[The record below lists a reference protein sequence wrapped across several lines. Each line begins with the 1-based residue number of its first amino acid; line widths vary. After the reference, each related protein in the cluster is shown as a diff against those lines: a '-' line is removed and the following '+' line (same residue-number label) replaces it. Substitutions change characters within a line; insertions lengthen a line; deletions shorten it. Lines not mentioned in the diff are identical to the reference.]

1 MCYTASVGKARRAVK
16 CLGNPSDLAF
26 WQHQKVQFSRELF
39 MDDYF
44 EISDLCRTRTVLPPL
59 FELTV

>member
-1 MCYTASVGKARRAVK
+1 MCYTAPVGEARRAVK

-39 MDDYF
+39 VDDFF
-44 EISDLCRTRTVLPPL
+44 EISVLCCPQRPLPPL

>member
-1 MCYTASVGKARRAVK
+1 MCYTAPVGEARRAVK

-39 MDDYF
+39 MDDF
-44 EISDLCRTRTVLPPL
+44 FGDLCPPATATALPPL